1 MYKCDRNVT
10 KETYSKDFYE
20 NDITQVKLQDQL
32 IKIVNILILTLLIK
46 CDSGSFSILI
56 WTISL

>member
-20 NDITQVKLQDQL
+20 NDITQVKLQDQFL
-32 IKIVNILILTLLIK
+32 KIVNILILTLLIK

-56 WTISL
+56 